1 MKRTSLVAA
10 LIASLTVVLTAG
22 PAAATHA
29 SDKYCDSKSP
39 VLRDSHYCR
48 PQ

>member
-10 LIASLTVVLTAG
+10 LIASLAVVLTAG

-29 SDKYCDSKSP
+29 KDKYCQSESP
-39 VLRDSHYCR
+39 VLGGSDYCK
-48 PQ
+48 